1 MEFSTKPVPDRSDAI
16 IVHVGGEID
25 SQSAEQFREDLVSL
39 ITGDVRH
46 LVLNLSDLS
55 YINSSGLGAL
65 VAAYKR
71 VRSLDGSVRLC
82 HVRGAIAEVMKLI
95 RLHTIVDIF
104 DTEEAACASL

>member
-1 MEFSTKPVPDRSDAI
+1 MELSTRPLPGRADAI
-16 IVHVGGEID
+16 VVSVVGEID
-25 SQSAEQFREDLVSL
+25 SQSAEQFRQDLVALVNS
-39 ITGDVRH
+39 DVKH

-71 VRSLDGSVRLC
+71 VRTLDGSLRLC